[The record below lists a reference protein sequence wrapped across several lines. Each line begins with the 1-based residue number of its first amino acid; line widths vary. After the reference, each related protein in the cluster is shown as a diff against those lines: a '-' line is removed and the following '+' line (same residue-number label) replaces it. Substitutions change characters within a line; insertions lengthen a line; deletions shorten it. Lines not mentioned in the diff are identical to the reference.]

1 MSIALK
7 IKVLNEPEKESF
19 YCQLCSYPLLRRE
32 DFQYN
37 KEYECCCECFL
48 TFAESR
54 KKEWQNGW
62 RPEKSELDSYIL
74 LRNKNN
80 RKEIKWV

>member
-1 MSIALK
+1 MSIALN
-7 IKVLNEPEKESF
+7 IKVLNKPKKENF
-19 YCQLCSYPLLRRE
+19 YCHLCSYPLMRRE

-37 KEYECCCECFL
+37 KEYGCCHECFL
-48 TFAESR
+48 NFAESR

-74 LRNKNN
+74 LRNKSN
-80 RKEIKWV
+80 RKEIK

>member
-1 MSIALK
+1 MSTVLK
-7 IKVLNEPEKESF
+7 IKVLNSPEKENF
-19 YCQLCSYPLLRRE
+19 YCQLCNYPLVRRE
-32 DFQYN
+32 DFQCN
-37 KEYECCCECFL
+37 KEHECCHECFL
-48 TFAESR
+48 TFAEPR

-80 RKEIKWV
+80 RKEIR